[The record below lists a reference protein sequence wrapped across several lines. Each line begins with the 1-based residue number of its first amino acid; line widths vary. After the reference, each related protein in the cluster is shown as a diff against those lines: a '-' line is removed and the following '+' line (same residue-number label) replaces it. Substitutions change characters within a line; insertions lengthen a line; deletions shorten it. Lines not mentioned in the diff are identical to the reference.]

1 MRRCFPASSYA
12 SNDREDFMKIAFF
25 DFEATNSDTK
35 TCRITEVGCVVID
48 TDTRKELVS
57 FGMLVWDETYEPINP
72 EAAAITGISDALL
85 KAHGNPPRVA
95 LAQLGTLLMSAD
107 YICGHNIRKF
117 DLPLLEQELKRNLLE
132 FEKLPPNI
140 DTRTDI
146 VYPGHIVTR
155 KLAYLAAEF
164 AIYAGNAHS
173 ALSDCNTT
181 AELLFRFP
189 LETTIELSKVPEIYI
204 RADVSFHD
212 KDKAK
217 EKKYFWDQKL
227 KIWVKLIK
235 ECFYDTEADTSD
247 FPVIKLPN
255 YVPQE

>member
-1 MRRCFPASSYA
+1 
-12 SNDREDFMKIAFF
+12 MKIAFF

-72 EAAAITGISDALL
+72 EAAAITGISDELL

-146 VYPGHIVTR
+146 IYPSYIVTR

-164 AIYAGNAHS
+164 SIYAGNAHS

-181 AELLFRFP
+181 SSLLFHFP
-189 LETTIELSKVPEIYI
+189 LEQTIELSKVPEIYV

-217 EKKYFWDQKL
+217 EEGFYWIAEK
-227 KIWVKLIK
+227 KIWAKQIK
-235 ECFYDTEADTSD
+235 ESHFSALAEKCSFNLL
-247 FPVIKLPN
+247 KLNGDPN
-255 YVPQE
+255 A